1 MFFDFDI
8 YIIRGIWGD
17 SIIIEK
23 GNRIIRLYY
32 GDDFFYFEVMW
43 MFKVIWKD
51 MVFYLDRR

>member
-8 YIIRGIWGD
+8 FIIRGIWGD
-17 SIIIEK
+17 SIILEK

>member
-1 MFFDFDI
+1 MFFEFDI
-8 YIIRGIWGD
+8 YVIRGIWGD
-17 SIIIEK
+17 SILLEK

>member
-1 MFFDFDI
+1 MFFDFDV

-17 SIIIEK
+17 SIILEK

-32 GDDFFYFEVMW
+32 GDDFLYFEVMW

>member
-17 SIIIEK
+17 SIILEK